1 MKLTL
6 TKIASLYL
14 IALLTACGSGSS
26 EGEPPV
32 ASPPKNR
39 APIASVFLV
48 NKSVQQ
54 GDVIVIDGAKSNDP
68 DKDTISYQW
77 QVNTP
82 DGSTLAITS
91 TNTQI
96 DFIAESIGTYD
107 VSLTVTDEKSVK
119 GKTSLQ
125 VTVEEKS
132 QMVAVISMVD
142 SVKQG
147 DTVTVSGASSEL
159 YKTTDFNWQIVQKPT
174 SSLAQLSNISTVETY
189 FNADKV
195 GEYKVKLTLT
205 DVDGVVATVEEV
217 ITADSIVVNSVPTV
231 TINTTQ
237 VNVEANTDLTL
248 SASASDPDEDE
259 LNFAWQIIK
268 QPDNSQFT
276 LINATTNEATFS
288 SNSYGEYIAELTV
301 SDGIASVKNSHTFS
315 VTAVNV
321 APIAAI
327 NFNQYSVT
335 QGENITLYGVGVDPD
350 GSNTNLIYKWRLISK
365 PAGSETQMSN
375 TSSQNGNLYL
385 DEEGD
390 YLVSLEV
397 SDSSLTSEPATKLIR
412 AAINHPPVIQPVDIP
427 GGVTVGSPISLT
439 VNAIDVEGAEMT
451 YKWEVTDKPTGS
463 SPVFSNSAVATTEF
477 TPDVAGWYTLE
488 VNAHD
493 GIQWADIAHTF
504 IIIVN

>member
-39 APIASVFLV
+39 APIASISLV
-48 NKSVQQ
+48 NNSVQQ
-54 GDVIVIDGAKSNDP
+54 GDVIVIDGTKSNDP
-68 DKDTISYQW
+68 DEDSISYQW
-77 QVNTP
+77 QVISP
-82 DGSTLAITS
+82 DGSAVVITS
-91 TNTQI
+91 INSKV

-107 VSLTVTDEKSVK
+107 VTLTVTDEKSAE
-119 GKTSLQ
+119 GNTSLK
-125 VTVEEKS
+125 VTVEEQS
-132 QMVAVISMVD
+132 QMVAVISTAD

-147 DTVTVSGASSEL
+147 DKVTVSGASSEL
-159 YKTTDFNWQIVQKPT
+159 YKETDFHWQIIEKPA
-174 SSLAQLSNISTVETY
+174 SSLAQLNNTSTVEAY

-205 DVDGVVATVEEV
+205 DIDGAVASVEEI
-217 ITADSIVVNSVPTV
+217 ITADSIIVNSAPTV
-231 TINTTQ
+231 SINTAQ
-237 VNVEANTDLTL
+237 VNVEANSELTL
-248 SASASDPDEDE
+248 SAIASDPDEDE
-259 LNFAWQIIK
+259 LNFVWQIIK

-276 LINATTNEATFS
+276 LANATTNEAIFS

-327 NFNQYSVT
+327 NFNQYAVT
-335 QGENITLYGVGVDPD
+335 QGENITIYGVGVDPD
-350 GSNTNLIYKWRLISK
+350 GNNTSLIYKWRLISK
-365 PAGSETQMSN
+365 PAGSVTQMSN

-385 DEEGD
+385 DEKGD

-427 GGVTVGSPISLT
+427 GGVTVSSPISLT
-439 VNAIDVEGAEMT
+439 VKAIDVEGAEMT
-451 YKWEVTDKPTGS
+451 YKWEVTDKPAGS
-463 SPVFSNSAVATTEF
+463 TPVFSNSAAATTEF